1 MSKTENY
8 TAKQT
13 AAIIS
18 AYTDAPSDMSDESVK
33 LRDAVIA
40 ELSETY
46 GKPVRSIRSKLV
58 NEKVYIAK
66 QAKSKVTGE
75 VPEKKEVMA
84 ERIVAAVGK
93 VTIGDRTV
101 SLNAESLAK
110 ANKSDLAILFH
121 IFNSE
126 IVDEA
131 EAEAEADEN
140 VTDQDDISI
149 SGETAD
155 ENDSQED
162 DES

>member
-1 MSKTENY
+1 MSKVENY
-8 TAKQT
+8 TAEQT
-13 AAIIS
+13 VAIVS
-18 AYTDAPSDMSDESVK
+18 AYMAAPTDMSDEAVK
-33 LRDAVIA
+33 ARDTVIA
-40 ELSETY
+40 EMAKTY

-84 ERIVAAVGK
+84 QRIVDAVGQ

-101 SLNAESLAK
+101 SLNADSLAK

-126 IVDEA
+126 ILEDAEIEA
-131 EAEAEADEN
+131 ED
-140 VTDQDDISI
+140 
-149 SGETAD
+149 G
-155 ENDSQED
+155 NDSQED
-162 DES
+162 ES